1 MLKLSAAPWTFC
13 IALSQSVHWHTQLLY
28 WGTLYNFVFFGFKF
42 RQWWSR
48 AASRAD
54 RYINLNATIWL
65 PLFWRTWTLA
75 QTSTCPH
82 VLACDM
88 GRHYIYCRASELT
101 DLQVFGL
108 VFPLISRKY
117 RKTMASSE
125 TFLRIMPSTEVTE
138 LYYSW
143 NDCTYSLVLSG
154 LPRVPDIDEV
164 SADLDDEV
172 QTIHH
177 TLQVTEFLLPQGQ
190 DHICIFFTCL
200 LSLLH
205 NHHIYYTKQSCNHS
219 TLTHHLENF
228 LKLYDSIRQRKLE
241 VFFLKV

>member
-1 MLKLSAAPWTFC
+1 MLKLSAAPSTFC

-75 QTSTCPH
+75 LTSTCPH

-125 TFLRIMPSTEVTE
+125 TFLRIMPSTEVTVTD
-138 LYYSW
+138 W
-143 NDCTYSLVLSG
+143 AVLQLKWLHLFTSFVRTPKS
-154 LPRVPDIDEV
+154 PRYWWGISRLGWWSPNNTSHPASDWI
-164 SADLDDEV
+164 SATTRSRPYL
-172 QTIHH
+172 H
-177 TLQVTEFLLPQGQ
+177 
-190 DHICIFFTCL
+190 
-200 LSLLH
+200 LLH
-205 NHHIYYTKQSCNHS
+205 LPS
-219 TLTHHLENF
+219 LT
-228 LKLYDSIRQRKLE
+228 SS
-241 VFFLKV
+241 